1 MALRSKNKV
10 SAAFSMSSMTDIVF
24 LLLIF
29 FMLTSTL
36 VTTNALDL
44 VLPNS
49 TAQTVKK
56 QRVSVSINENF
67 EYFIDKESVELKYIE
82 VQLIDKLAGKDEQVV
97 VLRVDKSV
105 PLEYAVEVMDI
116 AYRNKF
122 KIVLATQQKQCNFF
136 VINISEERHWERF

>member
-67 EYFIDKESVELKYIE
+67 EYFIDKETVELKYIE
-82 VQLIDKLAGKDEQVV
+82 TQLIDKLAGQDEQVV

-105 PLEYAVEVMDI
+105 PIEYAVEVMDI

-122 KIVLATQQKQCNFF
+122 KIVLATQQK
-136 VINISEERHWERF
+136 R

>member
-82 VQLIDKLAGKDEQVV
+82 AQLIDKLAGQDEQVV

-122 KIVLATQQKQCNFF
+122 KIVLATQQK
-136 VINISEERHWERF
+136 R

>member
-1 MALRSKNKV
+1 MALKSKNKV

-67 EYFIDKESVELKYIE
+67 EYFIDKEAVELKYIE
-82 VQLIDKLAGKDEQVV
+82 TQLIDKLAGQDEQVV

-105 PLEYAVEVMDI
+105 PIEYAVEVMDI

-122 KIVLATQQKQCNFF
+122 KIVLATQQK
-136 VINISEERHWERF
+136 R

>member
-1 MALRSKNKV
+1 MPLRSKNKV

-67 EYFIDKESVELKYIE
+67 EYFIDKEAVELRYIE
-82 VQLIDKLAGKDEQVV
+82 AQLIDKLVGQDDQVV

-105 PLEYAVEVMDI
+105 PVEYAVEVMDI

-122 KIVLATQQKQCNFF
+122 KIVLATQQK
-136 VINISEERHWERF
+136 R

>member
-1 MALRSKNKV
+1 MALKSRNKV
-10 SAAFSMSSMTDIVF
+10 SAVFSMSSMTDIVF

-56 QRVSVSINENF
+56 QRVSVSINENL
-67 EYFIDKESVELKYIE
+67 EYYIDKELVELKYIE
-82 VQLIDKLAGKDEQVV
+82 AELIEKLAGQEEQVV
-97 VLRVDKSV
+97 VLRVDK
-105 PLEYAVEVMDI
+105 AVAIEHAVAVMDI

-122 KIVLATQQKQCNFF
+122 KIVLATQQKK
-136 VINISEERHWERF
+136 

>member
-67 EYFIDKESVELKYIE
+67 EYFIDKEAVELKYIE
-82 VQLIDKLAGKDEQVV
+82 AQLIDKLAGQDEQVV

-105 PLEYAVEVMDI
+105 PVEYAVDVMDI

-122 KIVLATQQKQCNFF
+122 KIVLATQQK
-136 VINISEERHWERF
+136 R

>member
-82 VQLIDKLAGKDEQVV
+82 AQLIDKLAGQDEQVV

-105 PLEYAVEVMDI
+105 PIEYAVEVMDI

-122 KIVLATQQKQCNFF
+122 KIVLATQQK
-136 VINISEERHWERF
+136 R

>member
-1 MALRSKNKV
+1 MALKSKNKI
-10 SAAFSMSSMTDIVF
+10 SATFSMSSMTDIVF

-49 TAQTVKK
+49 NAQTVKK
-56 QRVSVSINENF
+56 QRVSVSINAEL
-67 EYFIDKESVELKYIE
+67 EYFIDKESIELKFIE
-82 VQLIDKLAGKDEQVV
+82 KLLVQRLADQEEQVL

-105 PLEYAVEVMDI
+105 PIEYAVEVMDI

-122 KIVLATQQKQCNFF
+122 KIVLATQQKK
-136 VINISEERHWERF
+136 

>member
-1 MALRSKNKV
+1 MALKSRNKV
-10 SAAFSMSSMTDIVF
+10 SAVFSMSSMTDIVF

-56 QRVSVSINENF
+56 QRVSVSINENL
-67 EYFIDKESVELKYIE
+67 EYYIDKEQVELKYIE
-82 VQLIDKLAGKDEQVV
+82 SALIGRLTGQDEKVV

-105 PLEYAVEVMDI
+105 AIEHAVEVMDI

-122 KIVLATQQKQCNFF
+122 KIVLATQQKK
-136 VINISEERHWERF
+136 

>member
-1 MALRSKNKV
+1 MALKSRNKV
-10 SAAFSMSSMTDIVF
+10 SAVFSMSSMTDIVF

-56 QRVSVSINENF
+56 QRVSVSINENL
-67 EYFIDKESVELKYIE
+67 EYYIDKEQVQLQYIE
-82 VQLIDKLAGKDEQVV
+82 SQLIDRLAGQDEKVV
-97 VLRVDKSV
+97 VLRVDKTV
-105 PLEYAVEVMDI
+105 AIEHAVEVMDI

-122 KIVLATQQKQCNFF
+122 KIVLATQQKK
-136 VINISEERHWERF
+136 

>member
-1 MALRSKNKV
+1 MALRSKHKL

-49 TAQTVKK
+49 SAQTVKK
-56 QRVSVSINENF
+56 QRVSVSINEDL
-67 EYFIDKESVELKYIE
+67 EYFIDKEAVELRYIE
-82 VQLIDKLAGKDEQVV
+82 AQLIDKLAGQDEQVV

-105 PLEYAVEVMDI
+105 PVEYAVEVMDI

-122 KIVLATQQKQCNFF
+122 KIVLATQQK
-136 VINISEERHWERF
+136 R

>member
-56 QRVSVSINENF
+56 QRVSVSINQNF
-67 EYFIDKESVELKYIE
+67 EYFIDKEAVELKYIE
-82 VQLIDKLAGKDEQVV
+82 AQLIDKLAGQDEQVI

-105 PLEYAVEVMDI
+105 PIKFAVEVMDI

-122 KIVLATQQKQCNFF
+122 KIVLATQQK
-136 VINISEERHWERF
+136 R

>member
-1 MALRSKNKV
+1 MALKSKNKI
-10 SAAFSMSSMTDIVF
+10 SATFSMSSMTDIVF

-49 TAQTVKK
+49 NAQTVKK
-56 QRVSVSINENF
+56 QRVSVSINADL
-67 EYFIDKESVELKYIE
+67 EYFIDKENVELKYIE
-82 VQLIDKLAGKDEQVV
+82 KELVTRLASQQEQVL
-97 VLRVDKSV
+97 VLCVDKSV
-105 PLEYAVEVMDI
+105 PVEYAVEVMDI

-122 KIVLATQQKQCNFF
+122 KIVLATQQKK
-136 VINISEERHWERF
+136 

>member
-67 EYFIDKESVELKYIE
+67 EYFIDKEAVELKYIE
-82 VQLIDKLAGKDEQVV
+82 AQLIDKLAGQDEQVV

-105 PLEYAVEVMDI
+105 PIEYAVDVMDI

-122 KIVLATQQKQCNFF
+122 KIVLATQQK
-136 VINISEERHWERF
+136 R